1 MSSTDQIQAA
11 GQQAFTKAVQ
21 EANTGLMKL
30 YDGHINTDQLNTLHV
45 SLAGEKDEKL
55 SQVTE
60 VNQRDARTLT
70 VDMFEDNMADAIKQV
85 LLGTGLRGGDNRDG
99 TMAFYAPAL
108 SE

>member
-30 YDGHINTDQLNTLHV
+30 YDGHINTDQLN
-45 SLAGEKDEKL
+45 
-55 SQVTE
+55 TE